1 MGLVSGRRGLAI
13 GAVAAGALV
22 FALAAPEFADGAQ
35 AQGQVIDRAQT
46 RSVDVE
52 SVRRRDGKMRRVRVE
67 TVVSRVTREVSP
79 RATGAPLRK
88 LAAQRCYVSRKA
100 ISKRANRLPGGQLYT
115 WTHEVQWC
123 GRNRRVSWFR
133 ANRAYPTSTG
143 IGVWHVR
150 VNVRGNGPGGRYY
163 IRAWAGSEFCE
174 GIPQWACYHRRYPF
188 HQARYY
194 HGGGVADEITR
205 S

>member
-1 MGLVSGRRGLAI
+1 MGLVSGRRGLAA

-22 FALAAPEFADGAQ
+22 VALAAPEFAAGAPQ
-35 AQGQVIDRAQT
+35 QGRVIDRAHAK
-46 RSVDVE
+46 SVGIE
-52 SVRRRDGKMRRVRVE
+52 PVRRRDGTVRRRVE
-67 TVVSRVTREVSP
+67 TVTTRVTREVPP
-79 RATGAPLRK
+79 RSIGAPFRK
-88 LAAQRCYVSRKA
+88 LASHRCFVNRKA
-100 ISKRANRLPGGQLYT
+100 ISKRVNRLPGGRLYT
-115 WTHEVQWC
+115 WVHEVQWC
-123 GRNRRVSWFR
+123 GRDGRVSWFR

-150 VNVRGNGPGGRYY
+150 MNVRGNGPGGRYY

-174 GIPQWACYHRRYPF
+174 GIPQWACYHRQYPF